1 MRTTSLKMSL
11 PLLVALVAL
20 TSLPA
25 LAQDQAT
32 CKGYFQVLRAGKDMP
47 GLVSGLDAAQKKW
60 WGSHQKKYPG
70 LCLSGS
76 VATGDKPRYLVIW
89 SKSLTVGQTSQGPSD
104 IYGQMAATLAAT
116 TPTTKIYQ
124 KRWDLAAVT
133 VINVEADGGMLLPPV
148 HFEADDRWTG
158 ALTGAG
164 PIHSFHPGSA
174 KVLQAAVDY
183 LYQERVFLAH
193 PD

>member
-1 MRTTSLKMSL
+1 MKV
-11 PLLVALVAL
+11 LLLLAVAAL

-25 LAQDQAT
+25 LAQDQAS
-32 CKGYFQVLRAGKDMP
+32 CKGYFQVLRADKGMP

-60 WGSHQKKYPG
+60 WDSHQKKYPG
-70 LCLSGS
+70 LCLSG
-76 VATGDKPRYLVIW
+76 VATSGDKPRFLVIW
-89 SKSLTVGQTSQGPSD
+89 SKSLTVGPTSPGPAD
-104 IYGQMAATLAAT
+104 VYGQMAPTLAGTA
-116 TPTTKIYQ
+116 PTTKIYQ

-133 VINVEADGGMLLPPV
+133 VINVQGDGSLLLPPV
-148 HFEADDRWTG
+148 YFEADDRWTG

-164 PIHSFHPGSA
+164 PINSFHPGSA

-183 LYQERVFLAH
+183 LYQERAFLAH